1 MNQYW
6 RSIKEALKEYKR
18 STRGVGMVGPERLEA
33 ISRIV
38 CVLLVGCGDW
48 LAGWLIGW
56 LAG

>member
-1 MNQYW
+1 
-6 RSIKEALKEYKR
+6 
-18 STRGVGMVGPERLEA
+18 MVGPERLEA